1 MRTFQTWLQ
10 PPIQR
15 MHRPGVAHRSRIPT
29 TGSAQ
34 KTTPDGEAGPRP
46 RPLAEKTAPS
56 IPRVWGRHLGNVGS
70 SRPGWSPPQAV
81 GPQDWPPPRGTGS
94 GQIPRCNRHG
104 LSWLAGSS
112 RPHRASPRQG
122 RSQLRSRH
130 QARRDL
136 QGPGLT
142 PVAAV
147 PASGQGRGRRWSLF
161 SCLCVRA
168 DSGPGWRLPSA
179 GGHRRRPGQG
189 RSWPGDRCG
198 RRPGRRAPRAAA
210 VRG

>member
-56 IPRVWGRHLGNVGS
+56 IPMVWGRHLGNAGS
-70 SRPGWSPPQAV
+70 SRPLACCWPGSPKGGLTTRGSDSGRGRPMAMAVVSRPGRRGARRPGWSPPRV
-81 GPQDWPPPRGTGS
+81 EIRKVEV
-94 GQIPRCNRHG
+94 H
-104 LSWLAGSS
+104 
-112 RPHRASPRQG
+112 
-122 RSQLRSRH
+122 
-130 QARRDL
+130 
-136 QGPGLT
+136 

-147 PASGQGRGRRWSLF
+147 PASGQGGGRRWSLF